1 MTSSTTRRTAR
12 RAATPRRRRAAYS
25 ARWSSSTGRRTRGP
39 AGRNRPPPRSTAT
52 PAVPTSPTS
61 RTSSSWRPPAGCT
74 PASAPPAPD
83 HGPIPGHRS
92 RPGRDVRADRTRA
105 GARLSRVAR
114 AQFRAG
120 GDRHRVAVHRLDRQ
134 RRLAQA
140 VLDGRARRNRSCPA
154 DRPRL
159 RAPRGATDGGRAAAL
174 RGRGHHRTLR
184 TARGPRGVPQ
194 RPHASLPSG
203 PDRWSGS
210 EHRRGLRELDAA
222 PHVRRHR
229 RHRRGV
235 DTVPALH
242 GLRTGG
248 DGSLRGLD
256 GGAPGRCPA
265 EPGEHVHVG
274 RSRGAQCPGGA
285 AHRTD
290 DHPDRAQRH
299 RHPPLHL
306 RPGRGAPGRDAAQSG
321 GQGGDRV
328 TPTVRGPSDLRGPA
342 VDEAEP
348 GPAPGRERGPLLT
361 PRRSNIIL
369 VLLAA
374 VLLPTLTY
382 RAMPL
387 LPAGVPQALAIAAS
401 IAVGAISLNLLI
413 GYAGQISLGHGA
425 LLAVGA
431 FAAGLCTSGAG
442 LPMWIGLPVAAVVS
456 ALIALV
462 VGFPALRLRG
472 LYLAIVTITFGY
484 AMYNS
489 VLLWSVF
496 TGGSGGVTMVRRLFG
511 AVTIPSEADMLAA
524 ALVVLVLAWL
534 LDSNV
539 TRTKLGRAFRA
550 IRESEAVAGSFGVDV
565 ARYKLLAF
573 VLSGGLAGLAGALF
587 GFCVY
592 SVNSETF
599 NPPAGLEYSLLLIII
614 VVVGGLGSRAGAVV
628 AAFVFSTFQYL
639 MGTLFGTSSFVY
651 GIAPI
656 LGSVMLMYTVA
667 RPPGGFAGALAE
679 LRERRSR
686 RAVLADDEEPPMPA
700 LPSMPR
706 PAGLPQALTHDTTVP
721 VLEVEGVTMRFG
733 GLLAVDSASLRVT
746 RGQIVGLIG
755 PNGAGKTTLF
765 NCISGLLR
773 PDSGT
778 VRMGG
783 QDISA
788 LPAHKRARLGL
799 ARTFQQI
806 GLAKDQT
813 VLGNMLLAQHVRAGY
828 GRTSALA
835 YTARVAR
842 SEDEMRQRALTA
854 ITALGFAGREKAPV
868 RLLSGGQ
875 QRIVEVACALLT
887 DPELLMLDEPSAGM
901 SPAAGE
907 SLADRLRDLRDRQG
921 RTVLLIEHNVPLV
934 LDVCDYVYVLN
945 FGRILAEGTP
955 DEILAHPE
963 VITAYLGE
971 AVA

>member
-1 MTSSTTRRTAR
+1 VTTT
-12 RAATPRRRRAAYS
+12 
-25 ARWSSSTGRRTRGP
+25 
-39 AGRNRPPPRSTAT
+39 
-52 PAVPTSPTS
+52 
-61 RTSSSWRPPAGCT
+61 
-74 PASAPPAPD
+74 
-83 HGPIPGHRS
+83 
-92 RPGRDVRADRTRA
+92 
-105 GARLSRVAR
+105 VA
-114 AQFRAG
+114 
-120 GDRHRVAVHRLDRQ
+120 
-134 RRLAQA
+134 
-140 VLDGRARRNRSCPA
+140 
-154 DRPRL
+154 
-159 RAPRGATDGGRAAAL
+159 
-174 RGRGHHRTLR
+174 
-184 TARGPRGVPQ
+184 
-194 RPHASLPSG
+194 
-203 PDRWSGS
+203 
-210 EHRRGLRELDAA
+210 E
-222 PHVRRHR
+222 
-229 RHRRGV
+229 
-235 DTVPALH
+235 
-242 GLRTGG
+242 
-248 DGSLRGLD
+248 
-256 GGAPGRCPA
+256 
-265 EPGEHVHVG
+265 
-274 RSRGAQCPGGA
+274 
-285 AHRTD
+285 
-290 DHPDRAQRH
+290 
-299 RHPPLHL
+299 
-306 RPGRGAPGRDAAQSG
+306 
-321 GQGGDRV
+321 
-328 TPTVRGPSDLRGPA
+328 PSDLRVPA

-462 VGFPALRLRG
+462 IGFPALRLRG

-667 RPPGGFAGALAE
+667 RHPGGFAGAFAE
-679 LRERRSR
+679 VRERRSR
-686 RAVLADDEEPPMPA
+686 RAVLADDEESPMPA

-813 VLGNMLLAQHVRAGY
+813 VLENMLLAQHVLAGY

-945 FGRILAEGTP
+945 FGRVLAEGAP